1 MDDNNNSTPHY
12 RLSPPPRPI
21 ALRPESVSRS
31 EILLTVKNRPEPW
44 HSLDYSVEYEGQT
57 IFSVQGYPWSIGQ
70 RRVFYDRSG
79 LPLFELRCRWYNSSC
94 LELRL
99 PGQMEHVI
107 LSAKL
112 RVAVRAP
119 KAVIRFRNAA
129 MSEQRR
135 PRDSKKR
142 KEKGNVDAD
151 YDVDNGV
158 YLPDSDELI
167 LEVRD
172 EDPYYQ
178 TQVLVLGDR
187 IVAHIRRVTNPAELA
202 EGPQPPL
209 RYRPKWEVRVTPG
222 VDMALIAVVVVI
234 LGQRVTGDEYD
245 CRGAGDI

>member
-1 MDDNNNSTPHY
+1 MDDNDRTPHY
-12 RLSPPPRPI
+12 RLSPPLRPI

-31 EILLTVKNRPEPW
+31 ELLLTVKNRPEPW

-119 KAVIRFRNAA
+119 KAVIRFRNAVL
-129 MSEQRR
+129 SEQRR
-135 PRDSKKR
+135 PGDSKKR
-142 KEKGNVDAD
+142 KGKGKLDD
-151 YDVDNGV
+151 DGDNGV
-158 YLPDSDELI
+158 YLPDSDEMM

-172 EDPYYQ
+172 EDPYYH

-187 IVAHIRRVTNPAELA
+187 IIAHIRRVTNPAELA
-202 EGPQPPL
+202 EGPQPSSC
-209 RYRPKWEVRVTPG
+209 YRPKWEVRVAPG
-222 VDMALIAVVVVI
+222 VDVALIAVVVVI
-234 LGQRVTGDEYD
+234 LGQRVTADGDY
-245 CRGAGDI
+245 RGSGDI

>member
-1 MDDNNNSTPHY
+1 MEDNDTTPHY

-31 EILLTVKNRPEPW
+31 ELLLTVKNRPEPW

-57 IFSVQGYPWSIGQ
+57 IFSIQGHPWSIGQ

-119 KAVIRFRNAA
+119 KAVIRFRNAVV
-129 MSEQRR
+129 SEQRR
-135 PRDSKKR
+135 PRDSKKG
-142 KEKGNVDAD
+142 KGKGKID
-151 YDVDNGV
+151 DNGDNGG
-158 YLPDSDELI
+158 YLPDSDEMM

-172 EDPYYQ
+172 EDPYHH

-187 IVAHIRRVTNPAELA
+187 IIAHIRRVTNPAELA
-202 EGPQPPL
+202 EGPQPSS
-209 RYRPKWEVRVTPG
+209 RYRPKWEVSIAPG
-222 VDMALIAVVVVI
+222 VDLALIAVVVVI
-234 LGQRVTGDEYD
+234 LGQRVTADED
-245 CRGAGDI
+245 CRGSGDI

>member
-1 MDDNNNSTPHY
+1 MDDNTPYHG
-12 RLSPPPRPI
+12 LSPPPRPI

-31 EILLTVKNRPEPW
+31 DVLLTVRNRPEPW
-44 HSLDYSVEYEGQT
+44 HSLDYTVEYEGQT

-99 PGQMEHVI
+99 PGEMEHVI

-119 KAVIRFRNAA
+119 KAVIRFQNAA
-129 MSEQRR
+129 IAEQRR
-135 PRDSKKR
+135 LRDSR
-142 KEKGNVDAD
+142 KQKGRGKI
-151 YDVDNGV
+151 DNENDGGMH
-158 YLPDSDELI
+158 LADSDEMM

-172 EDPYYQ
+172 EDPYYH

-187 IVAHIRRVTNPAELA
+187 PVARIRRVTSPTELA

-209 RYRPKWEVRVTPG
+209 RYRPEWEVRIAAG
-222 VDMALIAVVVVI
+222 VDVALVAVVVVI
-234 LGQRVTGDEYD
+234 LGQRVTGDESN
-245 CRGAGDI
+245 RRSSGDI